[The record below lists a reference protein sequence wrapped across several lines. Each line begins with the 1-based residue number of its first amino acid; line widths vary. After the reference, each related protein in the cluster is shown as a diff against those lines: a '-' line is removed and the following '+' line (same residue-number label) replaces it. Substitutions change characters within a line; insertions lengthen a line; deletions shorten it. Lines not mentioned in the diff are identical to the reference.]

1 MSLIYSD
8 IGMCDMSFYDM
19 IYKYRTIR
27 DLEVVLKYNFY
38 YKLFFNNIVRVL
50 LFIFFFLLFLIE
62 GI

>member
-27 DLEVVLKYNFY
+27 DLDVVLKYNFY
-38 YKLFFNNIVRVL
+38 KLFCNNIVFVL

>member
-1 MSLIYSD
+1 MSFISD
-8 IGMCDMSFYDM
+8 IGMCDMSFYSM
-19 IYKYRTIR
+19 IYKYRIIR

-38 YKLFFNNIVRVL
+38 KLFCNNIVFVL

>member
-38 YKLFFNNIVRVL
+38 KLFCNNIVFVL
-50 LFIFFFLLFLIE
+50 LFVFFFLLFLIE

>member
-38 YKLFFNNIVRVL
+38 KLFCNNIVFVL

>member
-19 IYKYRTIR
+19 IYKYRMIR

-38 YKLFFNNIVRVL
+38 KLFCNNIVFVL